1 MGQGANAMK
10 IYQKLGIS
18 FLILIVLILTVSIVG
33 LFEMHQIQSIAAKID
48 DNLDSIVTLNNL
60 KNSLYENQIQ
70 ILNSKTRSQPVN
82 QTVLKSNLEQIHKN
96 LLEYDTFVTTEEG
109 AKLAAKLK
117 DTINEYEKFLT
128 DSLKADPSGR
138 TVSDT
143 TLTEKFNNIKIAM
156 VRLLEH
162 KNHETNILD
171 QESANI
177 YTMSI
182 YLLIGISVAAVI
194 FAIIIAMMISLSIRR
209 KLATINQ
216 KVLDIAENGGDLT
229 QQIIL
234 NGNDEINSLA
244 MGINALIE
252 KIRSMMLI
260 VKENS
265 TKINAMSSNMKEIN
279 KQTAEVTNQIA
290 VAINDI
296 AAGSTDIAENVQ
308 NAFSSLEELKINLND
323 AASGFAQVN
332 EVINITMAK
341 VDEGKKAIIKQ
352 DQLMGSN
359 KNTINNTKTSL
370 DNLASKLNGI
380 TDFLAIIQTIAEQT
394 NLLALNAAIEA
405 ARAGESGRGFA
416 VVAQEVRKLAEQSGK
431 AAQQIQENI
440 NDLLTVAKQTVTSM
454 EESYQATV
462 EQEETVKETD
472 LVFQEIYQ
480 AMNDVMSNAHLLMSL
495 SEKVNSSAMIMSEK
509 MESIAAV
516 TEESAASSEEVAAS
530 TEELSSSVD
539 EVNMHTQSLYE
550 NVQELDN
557 LIGQFKLDIEK
568 QEAGIEKAEVEKAD
582 VEENEVLEIEKKNN
596 SFTA

>member
-1 MGQGANAMK
+1 MK

-18 FLILIVLILTVSIVG
+18 FLILIFLIITVSVVS
-33 LFEMHQIQSIAAKID
+33 LFEMYKLRQNITLVD
-48 DNLDSIVTLNNL
+48 NNLDSIVTLNNL
-60 KNSLYENQIQ
+60 KNSLYENQVQ

-96 LLEYDTFVTTEEG
+96 LLEYDTYPSTEDG
-109 AKLAAKLK
+109 TKLADSLK
-117 DTINEYEKFLT
+117 NTINEYEKFLN

-138 TVSDT
+138 TISDI
-143 TLTEKFNNIKIAM
+143 TLTEKFNNVKIAM

-162 KNHETNILD
+162 KNQQTNILD

-177 YTMSI
+177 YTISS
-182 YLLIGISVAAVI
+182 YLLIGVSSAAVV
-194 FAIIIAMMISLSIRR
+194 FAIIIAMMISLSIKK
-209 KLATINQ
+209 KLITINQ

-244 MGINALIE
+244 KGINALIE

-265 TKINAMSSNMKEIN
+265 TKIKAMSGNMKEIN

-296 AAGSTDIAENVQ
+296 AAGSSNIAENVQ

-359 KNTINNTKTSL
+359 KRTINNTKTSL
-370 DNLASKLNGI
+370 DSLASKLNGI
-380 TDFLAIIQTIAEQT
+380 TDFLSIIQNIAEQT

-440 NDLLTVAKQTVTSM
+440 NDLLTVAKQTVSSM

-472 LVFQEIYQ
+472 MVFREIYQ

-495 SEKVNSSAMIMSEK
+495 SEKVNNSAMIMSEK

-530 TEELSSSVD
+530 TEELSSSID

-557 LIGQFKLDIEK
+557 LIGQFKLETEEQK
-568 QEAGIEKAEVEKAD
+568 AGIEKAEVEKAD